1 MKIEYRTPHG
11 TGSYTTLAD
20 DASATLA
27 DKISGFTIP
36 FSKSPQVEP
45 LAGGTKPFV
54 QDRGNATWTLG
65 FVVDRQHASADAAA
79 LFIATESAIFG
90 AVLTNFDL
98 KITIGAQVMYLVRAA
113 LTGFVPRP
121 LSDKST
127 LIQYSFVAT
136 NWTATA
142 P

>member
-1 MKIEYRTPHG
+1 MKIEYRTPAG
-11 TGSYTTLAD
+11 SGSYTTLAED
-20 DASATLA
+20 GATLDA
-27 DKISGFTIP
+27 RISGFTIP
-36 FSKSPQVEP
+36 FTKSPQVEP
-45 LAGGTKPFV
+45 LAGGTAPFV
-54 QDRGNATWTLG
+54 QDRGNATWQLG

-98 KITIGAQVMYLVRAA
+98 KITIGAQVMYLVRGA
-113 LTGFVPRP
+113 LTGFNPRP
-121 LSDKST
+121 LSDKSS

>member
-1 MKIEYRTPHG
+1 MKIEYRTPAG
-11 TGSYTTLAD
+11 SGSYSTLAD

-36 FSKSPQVEP
+36 FSKSPQVTP
-45 LAGGTKPFV
+45 LAGGAKPFI
-54 QDRGNATWTLG
+54 QDRGNAIWTLS
-65 FVVDRQHASADAAA
+65 FMVDRVHATPDEAA

-98 KITIGAQVMYLVRAA
+98 KITIGSQVMYLVRAA
-113 LTGFVPRP
+113 LTQFLPRP
-121 LSDKST
+121 LSDKSS